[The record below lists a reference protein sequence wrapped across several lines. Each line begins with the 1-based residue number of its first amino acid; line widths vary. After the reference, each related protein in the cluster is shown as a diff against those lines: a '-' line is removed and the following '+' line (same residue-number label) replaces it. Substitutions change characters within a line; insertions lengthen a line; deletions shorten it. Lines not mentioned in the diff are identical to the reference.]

1 MMDSKKY
8 NKKEVLQELDKAH
21 QDIARLVNFAG
32 RQRKAL
38 ADMVAGLGDSG
49 ESRRLK
55 EILQKFPVLTSQFN
69 EGNAV
74 AFYTRDR
81 DFTKANIWADATSDR
96 TRDSLSNM
104 KALRVLRT
112 KEGSISDA
120 LELSYRIAKKEKS
133 QNTAGLQFLEG
144 RVKELHGAVPK
155 IQGPIRRID
164 NLVEGRIVHLV
175 KESRPNLSNGF
186 TSRSHK
192 NFLAE
197 KASGL
202 EPVVITEPGFP
213 DNNPKT
219 RTEFV
224 DGILHVRLGMGSID
238 YSKVPADQFNQM
250 FADLAYEE
258 IKKLRPQV
266 IHASS
271 GRRGFETALSGIALR
286 AKTGIPL
293 VYEVRSFFEAN
304 WTDDTR
310 VEQSGEIFTQR
321 MATEEYCM
329 AVADRVLTI
338 CESMKDELVSRG
350 VPPKKIGIIP
360 NAVDSEHFKPVD
372 RNIELA
378 RKYGL
383 LNVPTFGYVSNMD
396 HYRES
401 QETLIEALAILGSR
415 GRVAKCILVGGGP
428 RMDLLKELATERG
441 VSDRV
446 IFTGSVDHNE
456 IDEYYSLIDLFVVP
470 RIRERAATYVTPL
483 KPFEAM
489 AQRKPVVTSD
499 LPALLEIT
507 DAPKRGLSYTAGDA
521 ESLAD
526 RLETLFEDREA
537 QERIAQAGY
546 EWVISERTWK
556 SNGDRYV
563 QEFSKL
569 GS

>member
-1 MMDSKKY
+1 MDSKKY
-8 NKKEVLQELDKAH
+8 SKEDVLAELDKAH
-21 QDIARLVNFAG
+21 EDIARLVGFAG

-38 ADMVAGLGDSG
+38 VALATGLGDSG
-49 ESRRLK
+49 ASLK
-55 EILQKFPVLTSQFN
+55 IQSILKDFPVLTSRFN

-74 AFYTRDR
+74 AFYTRER
-81 DFTKANIWADATSDR
+81 DYVKANIWADAVSAR
-96 TRDSLSNM
+96 TQNSLSDM
-104 KALRVLRT
+104 KALRALRT
-112 KEGSISDA
+112 QEGSISDA
-120 LELSYRIAKKEKS
+120 LELSYRISKKEKS
-133 QNTAGLQFLEG
+133 QNLSGLHFLEG
-144 RVKELHGAVPK
+144 RVKELHGSVPK
-155 IQGPIRRID
+155 IQGPVRR
-164 NLVEGRIVHLV
+164 VEGLVKGRVVHLV
-175 KESRPNLSNGF
+175 KESRPSLSNGF

-202 EPVVITEPGFP
+202 EPIVITEPGFP
-213 DNNPKT
+213 ENNPKT

-238 YSKVPADQFNQM
+238 YSKIPADQFNQL

-271 GRRGFETALSGIALR
+271 GRRGFETALSGIAIR
-286 AKTGIPL
+286 EKTGIPL

-310 VEQSGEIFTQR
+310 VEQSGEIFTRR

-338 CESMKDELVSRG
+338 CQSMKDELVSRG
-350 VPPKKIGIIP
+350 VPSEKIGIIP
-360 NAVDSEHFKPVD
+360 NAVDAEHFKPVA
-372 RNIELA
+372 RNADLET
-378 RKYGL
+378 KFGL
-383 LNVPTFGYVSNMD
+383 VDVPTFGYVSNMD

-401 QETLIEALAILGSR
+401 QETLIRALGILGVR
-415 GRVAKCILVGGGP
+415 GTIAKCILVGSGP
-428 RMDLLKELATERG
+428 RMERLKELASEIG

-446 IFTGSVDHNE
+446 VFTGSVDHNE
-456 IDEYYSLIDLFVVP
+456 IEQYYSLIDLFVVP

-489 AQRKPVVTSD
+489 AQRKPVITSD
-499 LPALLEIT
+499 LPALLEII
-507 DAPKRGLSYTAGDA
+507 DAPNRGLSYSSGDA

-526 RLETLFEDREA
+526 RLETLFVD
-537 QERIAQAGY
+537 QQTQNRIAQAGY
-546 EWVISERTWK
+546 EWVVSERTWK